1 LKRVFL
7 LIDARH
13 GLKESDREI
22 MTLMD
27 EAAVSYQG
35 VLTKADKP
43 KSAELAAV
51 EANVAA
57 ELAKRPA
64 AHPQLIVTSARNG
77 TGMPELRAAIA
88 ALAPNA
94 VVS

>member
-1 LKRVFL
+1 MFL

-13 GLKESDREI
+13 GLKESDRET

-43 KSAELAAV
+43 KAGDLASHRGQGREPSSPSA
-51 EANVAA
+51 
-57 ELAKRPA
+57 
-64 AHPQLIVTSARNG
+64 
-77 TGMPELRAAIA
+77 LR
-88 ALAPNA
+88 LTH
-94 VVS
+94 S

>member
-1 LKRVFL
+1 VFL

-43 KSAELAAV
+43 KAGDLAAI
-51 EANVAA
+51 EEKVAA

-64 AHPQLIVTSARNG
+64 AYPQLIATSARAG
-77 TGMPELRAAIA
+77 SGLPELRAAIA
-88 ALAPNA
+88 ALASNA
-94 VVS
+94 VVP